1 MGSTNQGRVADCLVR
16 DARVLQDY
24 PYALDL
30 GPGIFIAATAA
41 VLVVAVL
48 TTCSQT
54 LRAAWSS
61 PVDALR
67 HE

>member
-1 MGSTNQGRVADCLVR
+1 MVGGLTRSIYPDH
-16 DARVLQDY
+16 VLERLSDEI
-24 PYALDL
+24 D
-30 GPGIFIAATAA
+30 AATAA

-54 LRAAWSS
+54 LRAAWSN

>member
-1 MGSTNQGRVADCLVR
+1 MRGW
-16 DARVLQDY
+16 LQDY

>member
-1 MGSTNQGRVADCLVR
+1 MGGWWGATRSIYLDH
-16 DARVLQDY
+16 VLERLSDEI
-24 PYALDL
+24 D
-30 GPGIFIAATAA
+30 AATAA

-54 LRAAWSS
+54 LRAAWSN